1 MNISYYCHIFSSGHF
16 LNESILV
23 FLVIRALMDQSQ
35 AALLMVG
42 FSINVTLDYSYS
54 S

>member
-1 MNISYYCHIFSSGHF
+1 MPVSYYCHIFSSGHF
-16 LNESILV
+16 LKESILV

-35 AALLMVG
+35 AALLMAR
-42 FSINVTLDYSYS
+42 FSINMTLDHSYS